1 MATKAKA
8 AVTEIEPVTNGAEEM
23 IGDLAPYTA
32 IIRLRGSCDLLF
44 HRWNCEAVEE
54 KSKAAKGSKAK
65 KTDNIESYVSRDPDG
80 FICLP
85 GEYLRG
91 AIVGAARFKQD
102 PRSSRK
108 SAMDLY
114 KAAIIPLT
122 ALAPVLVGGKPVKTW
137 EYEHRAPV
145 SVQRARVTRTRPAF
159 RTGWEAEV
167 ELLVNLPHYV
177 SPEVLNEVV
186 GEAGRLIGVGD
197 FRPTYGRFQV
207 TKFDTD
213 IERRAAETVG

>member
-1 MATKAKA
+1 MAVKNGRAKVTQIGPVSNA
-8 AVTEIEPVTNGAEEM
+8 AEGI

-32 IIRLRGSCDLLF
+32 TVRIKGTCDLLF

-54 KSKAAKGSKAK
+54 KANAAKGSKAK
-65 KTDNIESYVSRDPDG
+65 KTDNIESYVSRDADG
-80 FICLP
+80 IICLP
-85 GEYLRG
+85 GEYLRSS
-91 AIVGAARFKQD
+91 IVGAARFKQD

-122 ALAPVLVGGKPVKTW
+122 ALAPVLVAGSPAKNW

-145 SVQRARVTRTRPAF
+145 SVMRARVTRTRPAF
-159 RTGWEAEV
+159 KVGWEAEV

-177 SPEVLNEVV
+177 SPQVLCEVI

-207 TKFDTD
+207 VKFQTD
-213 IERRAAETVG
+213 RERGR